1 MQIDGIAV
9 IATIAGVIAACVRGA
24 TYVSTNI
31 VSPVKM
37 TVIQLQDVTR
47 DLRKWMDDLRMESRA
62 QDKRLTIV
70 EETMKMEGDR
80 IDALRDRIDA
90 LEEELKKHEG

>member
-9 IATIAGVIAACVRGA
+9 IATIAGVIAACVRGV

-31 VSPVKM
+31 VNPVKM
-37 TVIQLQDVTR
+37 TVTQLQDVTR

>member
-9 IATIAGVIAACVRGA
+9 IATIAGVIAACVRGVP
-24 TYVSTNI
+24 YVSTNM

>member
-1 MQIDGIAV
+1 MQADGIA
-9 IATIAGVIAACVRGA
+9 IAATIVGLIAACVRGV

-37 TVIQLQDVTR
+37 TVAQLQDVTR